1 MPLRAQRLLHAD
13 FPRSLLHRN
22 QHDGH
27 QPDAAKSQGQRTYES
42 QQHLESSAHDR
53 ELVIILLEVGDEYGS
68 VIIRAEVVVAGE
80 YGAHHAGELLMILPF
95 VVHENAGDVLRVV
108 EIAHR
113 AERDCHQS
121 VVVIVA
127 ALHFVLVNAD
137 HLKAHAVDPDT
148 LPQSLFTRKK
158 SPLRL
163 IADHH
168 HAGVL
173 HLILIAKAAAAGY
186 VEAANALVHRVDAGE
201 EKIGE
206 SARVVLNG
214 HATLVENRSD
224 SLHHRHFVAD
234 VLDIR
239 KLQPHFAAR
248 LCAARLQRRS
258 SRERSDYVGPPGA
271 ENHVDGALEARA
283 KGQQGYHRRNPPSHS
298 EHRQS
303 GAAA

>member
-22 QHDGH
+22 QHDVH
-27 QPDAAKSQGQRTYES
+27 QPDAANSQGQRTYES
-42 QQHLESSAHDR
+42 QQHPESSAHDR

-80 YGAHHAGELLMILPF
+80 YGAHHAGKLLMILPL
-95 VVHENAGDVLRVV
+95 VVHENAGDVLRIV

-127 ALHFVLVNAD
+127 TLHFVPVNAD

-148 LPQSLFTRKK
+148 LPQSLFAREQ

-163 IADHH
+163 IADHN
-168 HAGVL
+168 HAGVF

-186 VEAANALVHRVDAGE
+186 VEAANALVYGVDARE
-201 EKIGE
+201 KKIGE
-206 SARVVLNG
+206 SACVVLNG
-214 HATLVENRSD
+214 HATLVENRSHPF
-224 SLHHRHFVAD
+224 HHRHFVAD
-234 VLDIR
+234 VVDIR
-239 KLQPHFAAR
+239 QLQTHFATR
-248 LCAARLQRRS
+248 LC
-258 SRERSDYVGPPGA
+258 
-271 ENHVDGALEARA
+271 
-283 KGQQGYHRRNPPSHS
+283 
-298 EHRQS
+298 
-303 GAAA
+303 